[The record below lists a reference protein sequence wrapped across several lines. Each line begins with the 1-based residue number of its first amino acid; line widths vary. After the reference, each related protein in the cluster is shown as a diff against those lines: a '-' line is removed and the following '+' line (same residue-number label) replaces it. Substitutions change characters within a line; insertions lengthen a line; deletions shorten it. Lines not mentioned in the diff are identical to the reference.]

1 MSRFVGTLHL
11 ARLALRRDRIVLPV
25 WIAIFP
31 LITVASASATM
42 ALYPD
47 EASRMIA
54 ASAINDV
61 PVAVALYGR
70 IWGPTS
76 LGALSLLKL
85 AAMGGVMIGLL
96 AIMLVTRHARAEEE
110 KGRTELLGASVV
122 GGWAGLTAA
131 VIVAA
136 VAMISIGVLSAGG
149 LIAAG
154 LPAAGS
160 WAFGL
165 AWATTGMAFAA
176 ISAIANQLTRTARS
190 ANALAFL
197 VLAVAFLVRAI
208 GDATGDSE
216 APSPLSWLSPIGWG
230 QQVRPYAGDRFAV
243 LPITVAFI
251 ALALAAAYVLDS
263 RRDLGAGLLPD
274 RAGRATAPSS
284 LASPI
289 ALAWRLQYGMLIG
302 WLAGYL
308 VISAIFG
315 SIINDLSGMLDTPQ
329 AQQMIAA
336 LGGTTVMLD
345 AFMAMEF
352 SIMAFVTAAYGIVAA
367 RRLATEETDGHTESV
382 LATSVS
388 RWQLLS
394 SHLAVALVGT
404 TLLALSQGAGFGLA
418 SAAQSGTLDRM
429 GATMGASVVALPA
442 IWLMVATVGLLYG
455 LAPRLTYLSWALLVA
470 FLLIAEFGALFE
482 WPSWVTDTSP
492 FAHIP
497 KLPAAPMDWGPILVL
512 LVLAAAL
519 IAAGTVRFRKRD
531 LAAP

>member
-1 MSRFVGTLHL
+1 MSRFAGTLEL
-11 ARLALRRDRIVLPV
+11 TRLALRRDRIVLPV

-31 LITVASASATM
+31 LITVSSASATM

-47 EASRMIA
+47 EASRRMA

-70 IWGPTS
+70 IWDPTS

-122 GGWAGLTAA
+122 GQWAGLTAA
-131 VIVAA
+131 VIIAA
-136 VAMISIGVLSAGG
+136 LAMISIGVLSAAG
-149 LIAAG
+149 LIAVG

-176 ISAIANQLTRTARS
+176 ISAIANQLTRSARS
-190 ANALAFL
+190 ANALAFI
-197 VLAVAFLVRAI
+197 VLAIAFLVRAI
-208 GDATGDSE
+208 GDSTGDAQ

-243 LPITVAFI
+243 LLITAAFS
-251 ALALAAAYVLDS
+251 ALALGAAYVLNS
-263 RRDLGAGLLPD
+263 RRDLDAGLLPD
-274 RAGRATAPSS
+274 RAGRATAPAS
-284 LASPI
+284 LASPL
-289 ALAWRLQYGMLIG
+289 ALAWRLQYGMLLG

-329 AQQMIAA
+329 AQRMIEA
-336 LGGTTVMLD
+336 LGGTSVMLD

-352 SIMAFVTAAYGIVAA
+352 SIIAFVTAAYGILAT
-367 RRLATEETDGHTESV
+367 RRLATEETDGHAESV

-388 RWQLLS
+388 RWQLLA
-394 SHLAVALVGT
+394 SHLAVALAGT
-404 TLLALSQGAGFGLA
+404 TLLALAQGAGFGLA
-418 SAAQSGTLDRM
+418 SAAESGTMDRM

-442 IWLMVATVGLLYG
+442 IWLMVATVVLLYG
-455 LAPRLTYLSWALLVA
+455 FAPRLTHLAWALLVA
-470 FLLIAEFGALFE
+470 FLLIAEFGALLE

-492 FAHIP
+492 FAHVP
-497 KLPAAPMDWGPILVL
+497 KLPAAQMEWPPLIVILAL
-512 LVLAAAL
+512 SFAL
-519 IAAGTVRFRKRD
+519 IVAGAARFRRRD